1 MRRFATG
8 LRRYLIVV
16 VAVFVVPGAV
26 IAAPVQ
32 PAAPTPPANQR
43 VTYTYKTFF
52 DPTTD
57 YWGIRSFDV
66 DFGTL
71 TLTFEP
77 DEEIRGIYRPDSS
90 PPTTVSGHF
99 VPGGKL
105 SLQIRA
111 RHLIGHF
118 TRRGF
123 VVSTQ
128 SAGSHW
134 TLWAQFLR

>member
-1 MRRFATG
+1 MRRFAVC

-16 VAVFVVPGAV
+16 VAVFVVPGAA

-43 VTYTYKTFF
+43 VTYTYKTFL

-66 DFGTL
+66 DFGTI
-71 TLTFEP
+71 TLTFKP
-77 DEEIRGIYRPDSS
+77 DKTIRGTYRADSS
-90 PPTTVSGHF
+90 PPTTVWGH
-99 VPGGKL
+99 VVAGGKL
-105 SLQIRA
+105 SLQIKA

-134 TLWAQFLR
+134 TLWAQFMR